1 MTTGKRALIVDDSR
15 SARVI
20 LSRMLEQHDMTVD
33 TAESAEQALEYL
45 QRTRPDVI
53 FMDHLMPG
61 MDGFQAVQT
70 IKADPLT
77 ATIPLMMYTSQEG
90 ELYVSQARALGAVGV
105 LPKTVR
111 PVDVSRIL
119 YQLHLLPDRRT
130 QRTALFPGPA
140 AAAAM
145 AAEKSPD
152 EAGMAAALAAST
164 ASDDLLPGQSGDLL
178 STTATRPALSSAAPL
193 ASSPAAS
200 AAMAFTPAVASEL
213 QASLRNSMQ
222 HHLKE
227 QLGEQRRFVL
237 ATFEAFAR
245 RMTGEVKES
254 IAKIPPPPSIE
265 SLLPPAPPRPWWP
278 VVLTALF
285 AAVPALVLG
294 YVTWTTSAANAA
306 LQRDLAAS
314 QAEVERAKAAAL
326 VAAATASA
334 TMASNSP
341 LTTSVLAGGVDGPAA
356 GPVAT
361 EYVPYGEAPLSGNRL
376 ERLRT
381 LAATLE
387 AEQFRGRVRIESHVG
402 DFCLAGSATEG
413 FVPADAGVPASK
425 CDTVGNP
432 YEDSLP
438 SAQRQSVAFANFIA
452 MLNRRT
458 NGAIRV
464 EIVNG
469 GRNQPVAYPGQEQKT
484 TAGAWNT
491 VAAQNN
497 RVEYHVLPAS

>member
-45 QRTRPDVI
+45 QRSRPDVI

-61 MDGFQAVQT
+61 MDGFQAVQA

-140 AAAAM
+140 AAAAR
-145 AAEKSPD
+145 AAESAPG
-152 EAGMAAALAAST
+152 EAAMAAALAATPT
-164 ASDDLLPGQSGDLL
+164 AELAPGQSGDLL
-178 STTATRPALSSAAPL
+178 SSTGTRPALSSSPL
-193 ASSPAAS
+193 APSP
-200 AAMAFTPAVASEL
+200 AAMAFTPSIASEM
-213 QASLRNSMQ
+213 QASLRDSMQ
-222 HHLKE
+222 HHLKD
-227 QLGEQRRFVL
+227 QLGEQRRFML

-245 RMTGEVKES
+245 RLNTEVKES

-265 SLLPPAPPRPWWP
+265 ALMPPAPPRPWWP
-278 VVLTALF
+278 AVLTGLF

-294 YVTWTTSAANAA
+294 YLAWSTSADNAA
-306 LQRDLAAS
+306 LQRELDAARAAS
-314 QAEVERAKAAAL
+314 ERAKAAAM

-334 TMASNSP
+334 TMASNAP
-341 LTTSVLAGGVDGPAA
+341 LSATPASRAGTNAQQTV
-356 GPVAT
+356 T

-376 ERLRT
+376 ERLRA

-387 AEQFRGRVRIESHVG
+387 AQQFKGRVRVESYVG
-402 DFCLAGSATEG
+402 DFCLTGNAGEG
-413 FVPADAGVPASK
+413 FEPADTGLAASK
-425 CDTVGNP
+425 CDVVGNP
-432 YEDSLP
+432 YDDSL
-438 SAQRQSVAFANFIA
+438 SAAQRQSVDFANFVA
-452 MLNRRT
+452 TLRRRT
-458 NGAIRV
+458 GGAIQV

-469 GRNQPVAYPGQEQKT
+469 GRNQPIAYPEQEEKT
-484 TAGAWNT
+484 TAGVWNT

-497 RVEYHVLPAS
+497 RVEFHILPTA

>member
-20 LSRMLEQHDMTVD
+20 LSRMLEQHDLTVD

-45 QRTRPDVI
+45 QRNRPDVI

-61 MDGFQAVQT
+61 MDGFQAVQA

-140 AAAAM
+140 AAAAR
-145 AAEKSPD
+145 AAASAPG
-152 EAGMAAALAAST
+152 EAAMAAALAAT
-164 ASDDLLPGQSGDLL
+164 ATGDLASGQSGDPM
-178 STTATRPALSSAAPL
+178 SATGTRPELSVESL
-193 ASSPAAS
+193 AAS
-200 AAMAFTPAVASEL
+200 AAMAFTPSIASEL
-213 QASLRNSMQ
+213 QARLRDSMQ
-222 HHLKE
+222 HQLKD
-227 QLGEQRRFVL
+227 QLGEQRRFML

-245 RMTGEVKES
+245 RLNSEVKEN
-254 IAKIPPPPSIE
+254 IARIPPPPSME
-265 SLLPPAPPRPWWP
+265 ALMPPPPPRSWWP
-278 VVLTALF
+278 AVLTGLF

-294 YVTWTTSAANAA
+294 YLAWSTSADNAA
-306 LQRDLAAS
+306 LQRELDAAR
-314 QAEVERAKAAAL
+314 AAGERAKAAAM

-334 TMASNSP
+334 TMAGNSP
-341 LTTSVLAGGVDGPAA
+341 LSATSPSRAAGGA
-356 GPVAT
+356 GSQQTVT

-376 ERLRT
+376 ERLRA
-381 LAATLE
+381 LAAVLE
-387 AEQFRGRVRIESHVG
+387 AQQFKGRVRVESYVG
-402 DFCLAGSATEG
+402 DFCLTGNASEG
-413 FVPADAGVPASK
+413 FEPADTGLAASK
-425 CDTVGNP
+425 CDVVGNP
-432 YEDSLP
+432 YDDSL
-438 SAQRQSVAFANFIA
+438 SAAQRQSVDFANFVA
-452 MLNRRT
+452 TLRQRT
-458 NGAIRV
+458 GGAIQV

-469 GRNQPVAYPGQEQKT
+469 GRSQPIAYPEQQEKT
-484 TAGAWNT
+484 TAGVWNT

-497 RVEYHVLPAS
+497 RVEFHILPTA